1 MRPIRPTL
9 LRFSSPA
16 RSVFLPAS
24 VSPGSRLWG
33 RFQSISATRWS
44 KRSSTRKN
52 FSGSTLEPSSD
63 RARRHVPASRGR
75 DVVRN
80 SLSRR
85 LALAARLVSLPSLA
99 LVVLLSFSGAAVAQ
113 RASSAPMSLIIVDIQ
128 QAQRD
133 SLPGRALAAQ
143 RDKYQ
148 QNFQSEFNAARQ
160 ALQRS
165 DQDLAKQKGTMPQ
178 EAYDQKVKALEL
190 QVVAF
195 QNKTQMAVRAL
206 EKSTDSA
213 MAELMNAILTIT
225 GEIAA
230 EMGAN
235 LVLPK
240 QQVVLHEPRMDVT
253 AQVIERLN
261 KKLPTVNFPI
271 PQVDDHSSPEVPP
284 SKSGKK

>member
-1 MRPIRPTL
+1 MRNT
-9 LRFSSPA
+9 
-16 RSVFLPAS
+16 
-24 VSPGSRLWG
+24 
-33 RFQSISATRWS
+33 
-44 KRSSTRKN
+44 
-52 FSGSTLEPSSD
+52 
-63 RARRHVPASRGR
+63 
-75 DVVRN
+75 
-80 SLSRR
+80 LSRR
-85 LALAARLVSLPSLA
+85 LALAARLLSLVMAA
-99 LVVLLSFSGAAVAQ
+99 LLWNCGAAEAQ
-113 RASSAPMSLIIVDIQ
+113 RASVAPMSLIIVDIQ
-128 QAQRD
+128 QAQRE

-148 QNFQSEFNAARQ
+148 QNFQAEFNSTRQ

-195 QNKTQMAVRAL
+195 QNRTQMAVRAL

-261 KKLPTVNFPI
+261 KKLPAVNFPI
-271 PQVDDHSSPEVPP
+271 PQVDASAPSEAPP
-284 SKSGKK
+284 SPKSGKK

>member
-1 MRPIRPTL
+1 MKN
-9 LRFSSPA
+9 
-16 RSVFLPAS
+16 SV
-24 VSPGSRLWG
+24 
-33 RFQSISATRWS
+33 
-44 KRSSTRKN
+44 
-52 FSGSTLEPSSD
+52 
-63 RARRHVPASRGR
+63 
-75 DVVRN
+75 
-80 SLSRR
+80 SRR
-85 LALAARLVSLPSLA
+85 LALAARLVSLLP
-99 LVVLLSFSGAAVAQ
+99 LVVSALLLAGGSAAAQ
-113 RASSAPMSLIIVDIQ
+113 RASGGPMSLIIVDIQ
-128 QAQRD
+128 QAQRE
-133 SLPGRALAAQ
+133 SLPGKALAAQ

-148 QNFQSEFNAARQ
+148 QNFQAEFNSARQ
-160 ALQRS
+160 SLQRS

-195 QNKTQMAVRAL
+195 QNRTQMAVRAL

-253 AQVIERLN
+253 VQVIERLN
-261 KKLPTVNFPI
+261 RKLPTVNFPT
-271 PQVDDHSSPEVPP
+271 PQVDEPSSPEVPP

>member
-1 MRPIRPTL
+1 MKN
-9 LRFSSPA
+9 
-16 RSVFLPAS
+16 S
-24 VSPGSRLWG
+24 VSCRL
-33 RFQSISATRWS
+33 
-44 KRSSTRKN
+44 
-52 FSGSTLEPSSD
+52 
-63 RARRHVPASRGR
+63 V
-75 DVVRN
+75 
-80 SLSRR
+80 
-85 LALAARLVSLPSLA
+85 LAARLVSLLPMAVLA
-99 LVVLLSFSGAAVAQ
+99 LLLSSGQALAQ
-113 RASSAPMSLIIVDIQ
+113 RAAGLPMSLIIVDIQ
-128 QAQRD
+128 QAQRE
-133 SLPGRALAAQ
+133 SMPGKALAAQ

-148 QNFQSEFNAARQ
+148 QNFQAEFNAARQ
-160 ALQRS
+160 SLQRS

-195 QNKTQMAVRAL
+195 QNRTQMAVRAL

-213 MAELMNAILTIT
+213 MAELMNAILTVT

-261 KKLPTVNFPI
+261 KRLPAVNFPI
-271 PQVDDHSSPEVPP
+271 PEVDAPPPSEPSSP
-284 SKSGKK
+284 KSGKK

>member
-1 MRPIRPTL
+1 M
-9 LRFSSPA
+9 
-16 RSVFLPAS
+16 
-24 VSPGSRLWG
+24 
-33 RFQSISATRWS
+33 
-44 KRSSTRKN
+44 KN
-52 FSGSTLEPSSD
+52 S
-63 RARRHVPASRGR
+63 ASRR
-75 DVVRN
+75 FALAV
-80 SLSRR
+80 R
-85 LALAARLVSLPSLA
+85 LASLLLVLA
-99 LVVLLSFSGAAVAQ
+99 LILGGGSAQAQ
-113 RASSAPMSLIIVDIQ
+113 RASGTPVSLIIVDIQ
-128 QAQRD
+128 QAQRE
-133 SLPGRALAAQ
+133 SMPGKALASQ

-148 QNFQSEFNAARQ
+148 QSFQTEFNAARQ

-165 DQDLAKQKGTMPQ
+165 DQDLAKQKGTMPP

-195 QNKTQMAVRAL
+195 QNRTQMAVRAL
-206 EKSTDSA
+206 EKSTDVA

-261 KKLPTVNFPI
+261 RKLPAVNFP
-271 PQVDDHSSPEVPP
+271 VPEVDAPPLSEIPP
-284 SKSGKK
+284 SKPGKK

>member
-1 MRPIRPTL
+1 MKN
-9 LRFSSPA
+9 
-16 RSVFLPAS
+16 SV
-24 VSPGSRLWG
+24 
-33 RFQSISATRWS
+33 
-44 KRSSTRKN
+44 
-52 FSGSTLEPSSD
+52 
-63 RARRHVPASRGR
+63 
-75 DVVRN
+75 
-80 SLSRR
+80 SRR
-85 LALAARLVSLPSLA
+85 LVLAARLVSLLPMAVLA
-99 LVVLLSFSGAAVAQ
+99 LLLSSGQALAQ
-113 RASSAPMSLIIVDIQ
+113 RAAGLPMSLIIVDIQ
-128 QAQRD
+128 QAQRE
-133 SLPGRALAAQ
+133 SMPGKALAAQ

-148 QNFQSEFNAARQ
+148 QNFQAEFNAARQ
-160 ALQRS
+160 SLQRS

-195 QNKTQMAVRAL
+195 QNRTQMAVRAL

-213 MAELMNAILTIT
+213 MAELMNAILTVT

-261 KKLPTVNFPI
+261 KRLPAVNFPI
-271 PQVDDHSSPEVPP
+271 PEVDAPPP
-284 SKSGKK
+284 SEPSPPKPGKK

>member
-1 MRPIRPTL
+1 M
-9 LRFSSPA
+9 
-16 RSVFLPAS
+16 
-24 VSPGSRLWG
+24 
-33 RFQSISATRWS
+33 
-44 KRSSTRKN
+44 
-52 FSGSTLEPSSD
+52 
-63 RARRHVPASRGR
+63 
-75 DVVRN
+75 RN

>member
-1 MRPIRPTL
+1 M
-9 LRFSSPA
+9 
-16 RSVFLPAS
+16 
-24 VSPGSRLWG
+24 
-33 RFQSISATRWS
+33 SA
-44 KRSSTRKN
+44 
-52 FSGSTLEPSSD
+52 
-63 RARRHVPASRGR
+63 
-75 DVVRN
+75 
-80 SLSRR
+80 
-85 LALAARLVSLPSLA
+85 
-99 LVVLLSFSGAAVAQ
+99 LSFAVLSLLLGSGTAGAQ
-113 RASSAPMSLIIVDIQ
+113 RASGAPVSLIIVDIQ
-128 QAQRD
+128 QAQRE
-133 SLPGRALAAQ
+133 SMPGKALALQ

-160 ALQRS
+160 ALQRN

-195 QNKTQMAVRAL
+195 QNRTQMAVRAL
-206 EKSTDSA
+206 EKSTDAA

-253 AQVIERLN
+253 VQVIERLN
-261 KKLPTVNFPI
+261 KKLPAVNFP
-271 PQVDDHSSPEVPP
+271 VPEVDVPPP
-284 SKSGKK
+284 SEAPLSKPGKK